1 MKPFPSLLVIILTAG
16 VALSGDKPAMS
27 STVERVVKPFPATK
41 VRLLDGPFKKAMEI
55 DGQYILNLDPD
66 RLLHTFRLT
75 AGIPS
80 TAKPLGGWEAPGCG
94 LRGHFT
100 GHYLSAC
107 ARMYECTGDS
117 RYRENAEKVIAG
129 MADCQKALGNGY
141 LSAFPASVFD
151 TLETKYGKV
160 WAPYYTIHKI
170 MAGLLDCYEAF
181 GDKQALALA
190 QGMTD
195 YFSGRMAKLTPE
207 QIEKVLQTKPPENEF
222 GGMSDV
228 LYRLYAF
235 TGRASDLRLA
245 GQFDR
250 PWIVDQMA
258 GGHDNLKG
266 LHANTHIPQAI
277 GWWRHYLTTGEEKYR
292 NATRF
297 FWEQVSRH
305 RSYVEGGDSHHE
317 HFFALGQEAAQ
328 LGPTT
333 SETCNVYNM
342 LKLTRELFQAAP
354 DAELADYYEK
364 ALYNHILGSIDPES
378 GTTIYFL
385 SLQPGGFK
393 VYSTPLDSFWCCNG
407 TGMENHTLYGEGIY
421 YHADSKLWVNLFI
434 ASELDWRKQGVTV
447 RQETSFP
454 AEQGSTLKFG
464 MSEPKEFEVNLRIPS
479 WATNGVTLSLNGKQL
494 GDSIRPG
501 SFYPIKRIWS
511 DGDTVRIDLPMSLW
525 TYHASDDP
533 KTVAILY
540 GPVVLA
546 GELGRQ
552 NFPGSDHAKGQ
563 LDLSKLP
570 VPVLTSLV
578 GIDPDKPAEW
588 LQPVPGKALTFR
600 SGTSTR
606 PENLLFTPLYSIHHQ
621 RYSVYWKSRTEREWQ
636 DAKLKAES
644 QKASPSPADS
654 PAPSPPPV
662 QLPSPQ

>member
-107 ARMYECTGDS
+107 AQMYECTGNP
-117 RYRENAEKVIAG
+117 RYRENAEKVITG
-129 MADCQKALGNGY
+129 MAECQKALGTGY

-170 MAGLLDCYEAF
+170 MAGLLDCYVAF
-181 GDKQALALA
+181 GDKQALAIA
-190 QGMTD
+190 QGMAD

-228 LYRLYAF
+228 LHRLYAI
-235 TGRASDLRLA
+235 TGRASDLSLA
-245 GQFDR
+245 DQFDR
-250 PWIVDQMA
+250 TWIVDQM
-258 GGHDNLKG
+258 GGGNDILKG

-277 GWWRHYLTTGEEKYR
+277 GWWQHYLTSGELKYR
-292 NATRF
+292 DAARF
-297 FWEQVSRH
+297 FWQQVARH

-317 HFFALGQEAAQ
+317 HFFTLGQEATQ
-328 LGPTT
+328 LGPST

-342 LKLTRELFQAAP
+342 LKLTGELFLVTP
-354 DAELADYYEK
+354 DAELGDYYEK
-364 ALYNHILGSIDPES
+364 ALYNHILGSIDPET

-393 VYSTPLDSFWCCNG
+393 VYATPLDSFWCCNG
-407 TGMENHTLYGEGIY
+407 TGLENHALYGAGIY
-421 YHADSKLWVNLFI
+421 YHADAKLWVNLYI
-434 ASELDWRKQGVTV
+434 ASELDWKKQGVTV

-454 AEQGSTLKFG
+454 VEQGSTLKLG
-464 MSEPKEFEVNLRIPS
+464 MAEPKEFEVNLRIPS
-479 WATNGVTLSLNGKQL
+479 WATNGVSVSLNGKQL

-501 SFYPIKRIWS
+501 SFYPIKRTWS
-511 DGDTVRIDLPMSLW
+511 DGDTVRINLPMSLR

-540 GPVVLA
+540 GPIVLA
-546 GELGRQ
+546 GELGRESY
-552 NFPGSDHAKGQ
+552 PGNDHAKGQ
-563 LDLSKLP
+563 LDLAKLP
-570 VPVLTSLV
+570 VPVLPSLV
-578 GIDPDKPAEW
+578 GVDPDKPVEW
-588 LQPVPGKALTFR
+588 LKPAPGKPLTFR

-621 RYSVYWKSRTEREWQ
+621 RYSVYWKSRTELEWQ
-636 DAKLKAES
+636 DAKLKAET
-644 QKASPSPADS
+644 QKASPSPAAMTAMS
-654 PAPSPPPV
+654 PSPV
-662 QLPSPQ
+662 QSPSPQ